1 MELPSPDPE
10 LSPIPD
16 PATSSTLHPPHLNQL
31 LSLCNHLNGLCTS
44 LPSSLL
50 STQPSN
56 IINNPIPSFTSLLH
70 PTTEAHPTNILSPP
84 RLVPNSN
91 IYLLSSSD
99 RTPAN
104 LIHPPSISN
113 LSIIMRKLSAH

>member
-31 LSLCNHLNGLCTS
+31 LSLCNHLCAS

-70 PTTEAHPTNILSPP
+70 PTTEAHPNNILSPP